1 MNVGYGSPLVF
12 PGLTKPGSSR
22 CLCVVGMVGNAGN
35 QVGDDSDDGIKVTN
49 EKLRAVIRKSKE
61 VLEIHRNLLEKVAVL

>member
-1 MNVGYGSPLVF
+1 
-12 PGLTKPGSSR
+12 
-22 CLCVVGMVGNAGN
+22 MVGNAGN